1 MNRKRVAPKPGEA
14 LRPAT
19 RTAAPA
25 RQGPGLYGDLV
36 GGIADVLEAAR
47 RASARAVNAIMTA
60 TYWEIGRRIVE
71 HEQQGK
77 ARAEY
82 GEDLL
87 KRLATDLSA
96 RFGRGFG
103 WRNLFQMRAFYL
115 MYPPE
120 KLQTASAM
128 SPRADSPPAPAPK
141 ERIRQTR
148 SGELPASGEDPT
160 VLDVSRMTWLAARF
174 PLPWSAYVRLLAV
187 KHEDARAFYEAED
200 QTDAG
205 TERAHGG
212 WEAMTTPRKSAQ
224 GRDAGERARRAAPRP
239 PRRPVPVNGSR
250 ERSPN
255 GRGEE
260 RG

>member
-120 KLQTASAM
+120 KLQTASAIY
-128 SPRADSPPAPAPK
+128 R
-141 ERIRQTR
+141 
-148 SGELPASGEDPT
+148 T
-160 VLDVSRMTWLAARF
+160 VLPDEKLIAADLQKTRRMLERRG
-174 PLPWSAYVRLLAV
+174 L
-187 KHEDARAFYEAED
+187 
-200 QTDAG
+200 
-205 TERAHGG
+205 TEGG
-212 WEAMTTPRKSAQ
+212 KR
-224 GRDAGERARRAAPRP
+224 
-239 PRRPVPVNGSR
+239 
-250 ERSPN
+250 
-255 GRGEE
+255 
-260 RG
+260 